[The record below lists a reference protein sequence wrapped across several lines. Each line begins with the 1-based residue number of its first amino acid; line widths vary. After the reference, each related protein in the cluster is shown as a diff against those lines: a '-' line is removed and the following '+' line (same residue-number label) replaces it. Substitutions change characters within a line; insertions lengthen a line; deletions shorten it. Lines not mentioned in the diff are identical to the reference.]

1 MSYKGTY
8 EGKSLKHYRTK
19 GSRNGYSKD
28 PNYKPIGQPAKG
40 DVPSAAR
47 PDGYNERMQTREAWA
62 NRMSNMQNNA
72 MAGVRSQKSTSIP
85 SFKRGDYQTAQAQA
99 MEHRRAAEA
108 KVSTAATAGARN
120 QAMQRAKNKT
130 VGTPNRIN
138 TAQPNKGDFGKRT
151 SQQQLSEERRIKGSS
166 LPHNTRQ
173 ESENRRISGSA
184 MPKTAS
190 YNKRQ
195 AENRRISG
203 SGMTASQ
210 IAAKN
215 NQSAAEQRRISGSKL
230 TNTADANRMN
240 AERRRIA
247 GAKDTGAAKA
257 LASDARRKAAAASA
271 VRNSR
276 SDIGN
281 AVADAKADAKRLI
294 KKGRK
299 KVRNLLRKFF

>member
-28 PNYKPIGQPAKG
+28 PNYKPIGRPAKG
-40 DVPSAAR
+40 DIPSAAR
-47 PDGYNERMQTREAWA
+47 PDGYNERMQAQEAWA

-99 MEHRRAAEA
+99 MERRRAAEA
-108 KVSTAATAGARN
+108 KVSTAAAAGAKN
-120 QAMQRAKNKT
+120 QAMQRAKNKS
-130 VGTPNRIN
+130 VGTPGRIN
-138 TAQPNKGDFGKRT
+138 TAQPNKGDYGKPK
-151 SQQQLSEERRIKGSS
+151 SQQQLAEERRIKGAS
-166 LPHNTRQ
+166 LSRDNRQ
-173 ESENRRISGSA
+173 AAENRRIAGSP
-184 MPKTAS
+184 MPKNAS
-190 YNKRQ
+190 YNQKQ
-195 AENRRISG
+195 AENRRIAG

-215 NQSAAEQRRISGSKL
+215 NQSTAEQRRISGSKL
-230 TNTADANRMN
+230 ITPANANRMN

-247 GAKDTGAAKA
+247 GAKDTAATKA

-281 AVADAKADAKRLI
+281 AVADAKADAKKLI

-299 KVRNLLRKFF
+299 KVRNLLKKFF

>member
-8 EGKSLKHYRTK
+8 EGKSLKHYRIK

-47 PDGYNERMQTREAWA
+47 PDGYNERMQAREAWA

-99 MEHRRAAEA
+99 MERRRAAEA
-108 KVSTAATAGARN
+108 KVSTSAGAKN
-120 QAMQRAKNKT
+120 QALQRAKNKQ
-130 VGTPNRIN
+130 VGTPGRIV
-138 TAQPNKGDFGKRT
+138 TSQPNKGDVGKRT
-151 SQQQLSEERRIKGSS
+151 SQKQLSEERRIKGSS

-195 AENRRISG
+195 SENRRIAG

-230 TNTADANRMN
+230 ISTADANRMN

-247 GAKDTGAAKA
+247 GSKDTAATKA

-281 AVADAKADAKRLI
+281 AVADAKSDAKRLI
-294 KKGRK
+294 KKGRR